1 MCHEGIARL
10 GKDCYQYKLRSGE
23 QFYVKLYLQCEV
35 EQLKQRRM
43 MTSNQVTSVYETLLC
58 IPGMNDQVKLDLKIS
73 RKQVLL
79 LSQIIERGLR
89 AEEGERT
96 GMLSVSKQTG
106 DELSQIA
113 KDCLEKAGLVELSS
127 KLKALEN
134 K

>member
-1 MCHEGIARL
+1 
-10 GKDCYQYKLRSGE
+10 
-23 QFYVKLYLQCEV
+23 
-35 EQLKQRRM
+35 

-79 LSQIIERGLR
+79 LSQIIERGLL
-89 AEEGERT
+89 AQQGEPA
-96 GMLSVSKQTG
+96 GMLSVSKQAG

-113 KDCLEKAGLVELSS
+113 KDCLEKAGLIELSS
-127 KLKALEN
+127 KLKTLES